1 MAEKIVTG
9 DEVIVLRGKNR
20 GERGRVRQNMP
31 REDKLV
37 VEGINIVRKHI
48 ARGRARQARQV
59 GIVEVEAPMHAS
71 KVMLICPVCN
81 EPTRVGFR
89 FNDDGRK
96 VRYCKTCNAVIP
108 HPARV

>member
-9 DEVIVLRGKNR
+9 DEVIVLRGRNK
-20 GERGRVRQNMP
+20 GDRGRVRQNMP

-37 VEGINIVRKHI
+37 VEGTNIVRKHLK
-48 ARGRARQARQV
+48 RGRARQA

-71 KVMLICPVCN
+71 KVMLICPSCK

-89 FNDDGRK
+89 RNDNGMK
-96 VRYCKTCNAVIP
+96 TRYCKKCDADIAQ
-108 HPARV
+108 PAR